1 MTTAPSPRYDCPRA
15 RLRRHHLVE
24 VDAHARLYRCL
35 RCGKR
40 VTLGGGYVVLHLSPA
55 GMAYARAAAREQKL
69 ERNMVSFVDAIA
81 AGGGREEQ
89 GSHRPCCV

>member
-40 VTLGGGYVVLHLSPA
+40 VTLRGGFVERHQSAPE
-55 GMAYARAAAREQKL
+55 MAYAREAARKQKL
-69 ERNMVSFVDAIA
+69 ELHMVSFVEAVA
-81 AGGGREEQ
+81 AGGGREE
-89 GSHRPCCV
+89 R

>member
-40 VTLGGGYVVLHLSPA
+40 VTLGGGYVVRNMSTKE
-55 GMAYARAAAREQKL
+55 MAYAREAARKQKL
-69 ERNMVSFVDAIA
+69 ELHLVSFVDAIA
-81 AGGGREEQ
+81 AGGGREE
-89 GSHRPCCV
+89 R